1 VMATVEQKALGIGFK
16 CLSLATFVLIC
27 AGQGG
32 RREEGG
38 PACYGG
44 FDLYFILDKIAL
56 GQACLSPGTERD
68 RWRCQRLQPCAFVRE
83 LVSPSLSAAERAE
96 EAPRS
101 VGWTNVFSDLLSVTE
116 KCEDAVD
123 LLRFCEPFTFALQTL
138 MVVGEAQH
146 DMEEAEQRPQTDHA
160 LHFSITRSCHMC
172 IHISGSVLHHWNE
185 IYYFVEQL
193 AHKFIREQIRQ
204 GLEELQKVL
213 PGGDTYMHE
222 GFERAS
228 EQIYYENSQ
237 GYRTASVIIALTD
250 GELHEDLFF
259 YSEREANRSRDLG
272 AIVYCVGVKDFNE
285 TQILKKSCIEI
296 LAAEPSTIC
305 AGESFQVVVRGNGF
319 RHARNVDRVLC
330 SFKINDSVTLKCHLD
345 SQVHKDQDEKP
356 FTVEDTYLL
365 CPAPILKEV
374 GINPQTK
381 QKGAALPDA
390 AVQASFSQTTEEADK
405 EPPAPVP
412 HTSDGSI
419 LAIALLI
426 LFLLLA
432 LALLWWFW
440 PLCCTVIIKEVPP
453 PPAEESEE
461 EDDDGLPKKKWPT
474 VDASYYGGR
483 GVGGIK
489 RMEVRWGEKG
499 STEEGAKLEKAKN
512 ARVKMPEQEYEF
524 PEPRNLNNNMRRPSS
539 PRKWY
544 SPIKCKKTASIQQAQ
559 GTRMARD
566 ISSDSTSVSSEL
578 VAQIQPCTCNSEGGK
593 LDALWVLLRKGYDR
607 VSVMR
612 PQPGDTRS
620 CCEVALSQGSA
631 EPEQSI
637 HMKSQPQPYRRK
649 RAECVRSQVA
659 ASDDFAHSLGS
670 SSKSKHDVL
679 GSPLAITPQL
689 PRGPIHNLLDSS
701 DGMDHGHKSLHN
713 VMEDLGQGCQAGST
727 GGITDNLKGLVIL
740 RTAHT
745 HHKHGGIGRRGR
757 DDDLLGPILWGSSAF
772 SRVVKMPMDSTTY
785 SAPSSPHLILVGSCS
800 WNMEMGFL

>member
-1 VMATVEQKALGIGFK
+1 MATVEQKALGIGFK

-44 FDLYFILDKIAL
+44 FDLYFILDNLEAKWHSAVFGSAL
-56 GQACLSPGTERD
+56 IELLFLS
-68 RWRCQRLQPCAFVRE
+68 
-83 LVSPSLSAAERAE
+83 SPQLRMSFI
-96 EAPRS
+96 
-101 VGWTNVFSDLLSVTE
+101 VFSTQG
-116 KCEDAVD
+116 
-123 LLRFCEPFTFALQTL
+123 TTL
-138 MVVGEAQH
+138 MKLTE
-146 DMEEAEQRPQTDHA
+146 D
-160 LHFSITRSCHMC
+160 
-172 IHISGSVLHHWNE
+172 
-185 IYYFVEQL
+185 
-193 AHKFIREQIRQ
+193 REQIRQ

-228 EQIYYENSQ
+228 EQIYYENRQ

-250 GELHEDLFF
+250 GELHEELFF

-285 TQILKKSCIEI
+285 TQLARIADSKDHVFPVNDGFQALQGIIHSILKKSCIEI

-330 SFKINDSVTLKCHLD
+330 SFKINESVTLN
-345 SQVHKDQDEKP
+345 EKP

-374 GINPQTK
+374 GMN
-381 QKGAALPDA
+381 AALQVSMNDGL
-390 AVQASFSQTTEEADK
+390 SFISSSVIITTT
-405 EPPAPVP
+405 
-412 HTSDGSI
+412 HCSDGSI

-440 PLCCTVIIKEVPP
+440 PLCCTVVSAP
-453 PPAEESEE
+453 SSE

-544 SPIKCKKTASIQQAQ
+544 SPIK
-559 GTRMARD
+559 
-566 ISSDSTSVSSEL
+566 
-578 VAQIQPCTCNSEGGK
+578 GK

-612 PQPGDTRS
+612 PQPGDTGRCINFTRVKNNPPAKYPLNNAYHTTS
-620 CCEVALSQGSA
+620 PPPA
-631 EPEQSI
+631 
-637 HMKSQPQPYRRK
+637 PYTP
-649 RAECVRSQVA
+649 
-659 ASDDFAHSLGS
+659 H
-670 SSKSKHDVL
+670 H
-679 GSPLAITPQL
+679 PLL
-689 PRGPIHNLLDSS
+689 P
-701 DGMDHGHKSLHN
+701 
-713 VMEDLGQGCQAGST
+713 
-727 GGITDNLKGLVIL
+727 
-740 RTAHT
+740 TARP
-745 HHKHGGIGRRGR
+745 HHPAPPPLQFHPH
-757 DDDLLGPILWGSSAF
+757 L
-772 SRVVKMPMDSTTY
+772 
-785 SAPSSPHLILVGSCS
+785 PSSPSSSGSPP
-800 WNMEMGFL
+800 NRAPPPPDLLLGLLNLPPPPPNLTYIIYF

>member
-1 VMATVEQKALGIGFK
+1 MATARRTALGRG
-16 CLSLATFVLIC
+16 LQALGWAALALLC
-27 AGQGG
+27 AAHGG
-32 RREEGG
+32 RREDAGA
-38 PACYGG
+38 ACYGG
-44 FDLYFILDKIAL
+44 FDLYFILDK
-56 GQACLSPGTERD
+56 
-68 RWRCQRLQPCAFVRE
+68 
-83 LVSPSLSAAERAE
+83 
-96 EAPRS
+96 
-101 VGWTNVFSDLLSVTE
+101 
-116 KCEDAVD
+116 
-123 LLRFCEPFTFALQTL
+123 
-138 MVVGEAQH
+138 
-146 DMEEAEQRPQTDHA
+146 
-160 LHFSITRSCHMC
+160 
-172 IHISGSVLHHWNE
+172 SGSVLHHWNE

-193 AHKFIREQIRQ
+193 AHKFISPQLRMSFIVFSTRGTTLMKLTEDREQIRQ

-285 TQILKKSCIEI
+285 TQLARIADSKDHVFPVNDGFQALQGIIHSILKKSCIEI

-330 SFKINDSVTLKCHLD
+330 SFKINESVTLN
-345 SQVHKDQDEKP
+345 EKP

-374 GINPQTK
+374 GMK
-381 QKGAALPDA
+381 AALQVSMNDGL
-390 AVQASFSQTTEEADK
+390 SFISSSVIITT
-405 EPPAPVP
+405 
-412 HTSDGSI
+412 TR
-419 LAIALLI
+419 
-426 LFLLLA
+426 
-432 LALLWWFW
+432 
-440 PLCCTVIIKEVPP
+440 CIIKEVPP

-524 PEPRNLNNNMRRPSS
+524 PEPRNLNNNLRRPSS

-544 SPIKCKKTASIQQAQ
+544 SPIK
-559 GTRMARD
+559 
-566 ISSDSTSVSSEL
+566 
-578 VAQIQPCTCNSEGGK
+578 GK

-612 PQPGDTRS
+612 PQPGDTGRCINFTRVKNNQPAKYPLNNAYHTSSPPPAPIYTPPPPAPHCPPPPPVLPPLRFHPHRPPFPLPLTPHLPAGRHPPPDLLPGLLSRTQRS
-620 CCEVALSQGSA
+620 CSGFLETL
-631 EPEQSI
+631 
-637 HMKSQPQPYRRK
+637 
-649 RAECVRSQVA
+649 
-659 ASDDFAHSLGS
+659 
-670 SSKSKHDVL
+670 
-679 GSPLAITPQL
+679 
-689 PRGPIHNLLDSS
+689 
-701 DGMDHGHKSLHN
+701 
-713 VMEDLGQGCQAGST
+713 
-727 GGITDNLKGLVIL
+727 
-740 RTAHT
+740 
-745 HHKHGGIGRRGR
+745 GRR
-757 DDDLLGPILWGSSAF
+757 LLCGVRISLSS
-772 SRVVKMPMDSTTY
+772 
-785 SAPSSPHLILVGSCS
+785 
-800 WNMEMGFL
+800 

>member
-1 VMATVEQKALGIGFK
+1 MIAGVKGLLEKVAWEDQGSSSEESGSRVVQEKRFNIVMENRASGFQIQPLPLSSRGTLGFWG
-16 CLSLATFVLIC
+16 TW
-27 AGQGG
+27 GYY
-32 RREEGG
+32 RRSHKK
-38 PACYGG
+38 
-44 FDLYFILDKIAL
+44 KINAY
-56 GQACLSPGTERD
+56 
-68 RWRCQRLQPCAFVRE
+68 
-83 LVSPSLSAAERAE
+83 VSPQQSVKCSNKTNRVSLD
-96 EAPRS
+96 
-101 VGWTNVFSDLLSVTE
+101 F
-116 KCEDAVD
+116 
-123 LLRFCEPFTFALQTL
+123 
-138 MVVGEAQH
+138 
-146 DMEEAEQRPQTDHA
+146 
-160 LHFSITRSCHMC
+160 
-172 IHISGSVLHHWNE
+172 
-185 IYYFVEQL
+185 
-193 AHKFIREQIRQ
+193 REQIRQ

-285 TQILKKSCIEI
+285 TQLARIADSKDHVFPVNDGFQALQGIIHSILKKSCIEI

-330 SFKINDSVTLKCHLD
+330 SFKINESVTLN
-345 SQVHKDQDEKP
+345 EKP

-374 GINPQTK
+374 GMK
-381 QKGAALPDA
+381 AALQVSMNDGL
-390 AVQASFSQTTEEADK
+390 SFISSSVIITT
-405 EPPAPVP
+405 
-412 HTSDGSI
+412 TRCSDGSI

-544 SPIKCKKTASIQQAQ
+544 SPIK
-559 GTRMARD
+559 
-566 ISSDSTSVSSEL
+566 
-578 VAQIQPCTCNSEGGK
+578 GK

-612 PQPGDTRS
+612 PQPGDTNMLVLTS
-620 CCEVALSQGSA
+620 PFSA
-631 EPEQSI
+631 E
-637 HMKSQPQPYRRK
+637 H
-649 RAECVRSQVA
+649 
-659 ASDDFAHSLGS
+659 
-670 SSKSKHDVL
+670 
-679 GSPLAITPQL
+679 
-689 PRGPIHNLLDSS
+689 
-701 DGMDHGHKSLHN
+701 
-713 VMEDLGQGCQAGST
+713 
-727 GGITDNLKGLVIL
+727 L
-740 RTAHT
+740 RN
-745 HHKHGGIGRRGR
+745 I
-757 DDDLLGPILWGSSAF
+757 SA
-772 SRVVKMPMDSTTY
+772 KIY
-785 SAPSSPHLILVGSCS
+785 
-800 WNMEMGFL
+800 

>member
-1 VMATVEQKALGIGFK
+1 MATVEQKALGIGFK

-44 FDLYFILDKIAL
+44 FDLYFILDK
-56 GQACLSPGTERD
+56 
-68 RWRCQRLQPCAFVRE
+68 
-83 LVSPSLSAAERAE
+83 
-96 EAPRS
+96 
-101 VGWTNVFSDLLSVTE
+101 
-116 KCEDAVD
+116 
-123 LLRFCEPFTFALQTL
+123 
-138 MVVGEAQH
+138 
-146 DMEEAEQRPQTDHA
+146 
-160 LHFSITRSCHMC
+160 
-172 IHISGSVLHHWNE
+172 SGSVLHHWNE

-193 AHKFIREQIRQ
+193 AHKFISPQLRMSFIVFSTQGTTLMKLTEDREQIRQ

-285 TQILKKSCIEI
+285 TQLARIADSKDHVFPVNDGFQALQGIIHSILKKSCIEI

-330 SFKINDSVTLKCHLD
+330 SFKINESVTLN
-345 SQVHKDQDEKP
+345 EKP

-374 GINPQTK
+374 GMK
-381 QKGAALPDA
+381 AALQVSMNDGL
-390 AVQASFSQTTEEADK
+390 SFISSSVIITTT
-405 EPPAPVP
+405 
-412 HTSDGSI
+412 HCSDGSI

-440 PLCCTVIIKEVPP
+440 PLCCTVIIKELPP

-544 SPIKCKKTASIQQAQ
+544 SPIK
-559 GTRMARD
+559 
-566 ISSDSTSVSSEL
+566 
-578 VAQIQPCTCNSEGGK
+578 GK

-612 PQPGDTRS
+612 PQPGDTHHQ
-620 CCEVALSQGSA
+620 CPVEGTLGNAGLSGSA
-631 EPEQSI
+631 SSIAPHSQSDSACLSSSPAQSSLPFETLFQPTGLRYSSI
-637 HMKSQPQPYRRK
+637 RTSTHTTPQPKLSWPFLSSHCNSSRISSRK
-649 RAECVRSQVA
+649 LCL
-659 ASDDFAHSLGS
+659 SLSG
-670 SSKSKHDVL
+670 L
-679 GSPLAITPQL
+679 GDAVCL
-689 PRGPIHNLLDSS
+689 
-701 DGMDHGHKSLHN
+701 
-713 VMEDLGQGCQAGST
+713 
-727 GGITDNLKGLVIL
+727 
-740 RTAHT
+740 
-745 HHKHGGIGRRGR
+745 
-757 DDDLLGPILWGSSAF
+757 
-772 SRVVKMPMDSTTY
+772 
-785 SAPSSPHLILVGSCS
+785 
-800 WNMEMGFL
+800 